1 MKKILAV
8 TGIRS
13 EFDIIAPV
21 LTALQNSGF
30 DVGVAVSGA
39 HLSDWHGHT
48 LSTVE
53 KSFRVVD
60 RIDSLFMTDRKT
72 QRVKGIGVLLYGLA
86 QTVEREAPD
95 FLMVVGD
102 REESIAAALVGN
114 YMDVIVAHLA
124 GGDPVYGNADDP
136 VRHAVSKLA
145 HVHFTFAAEHSRI
158 LRMTGEEEFRIF
170 TVGNP
175 ALDRIRTEPE
185 TGLEELEKRLGI
197 KLNNG
202 NYAVLLE
209 HPLSSEKDESYHQM
223 RVTLE
228 ALEELGAEKG
238 LKTVGIYPNTDPGFL
253 SILEAIKTA
262 ASSRYISF
270 FKTLERNT
278 FINLLRQARAL
289 VGNSSMGI
297 LEAPFYKL
305 PMVHVGDRQKARIN
319 CGNVRF
325 VPHQKEDIKKEVLKA
340 CYDEEYRRIVAK
352 LENIYGDG
360 YTGERISRI
369 LREIDP
375 RDSKWLRK
383 RIVWPGGTGENGP
396 LPED

>member
-1 MKKILAV
+1 MKKILAL

-21 LTALQNSGF
+21 LTALQNNGF
-30 DVGVAVSGA
+30 EIGVVVSGA
-39 HLSDWHGHT
+39 HLSDWHGDT
-48 LSTVE
+48 LSAIAR
-53 KSFRVVD
+53 SFRIVD

-72 QRVKGIGVLLYGLA
+72 QRVKGVGVLLYGLA

-114 YMDVIVAHLA
+114 YMDVLVAHLA
-124 GGDPVYGNADDP
+124 GGDPLYGNDDDP

-145 HVHFTFAAEHSRI
+145 HIHFTFTAEHSRV
-158 LRMTGEEEFRIF
+158 LKTTGEEEFRIF

-185 TGLEELEKRLGI
+185 TGLAELEKRLGVN
-197 KLNNG
+197 LANG
-202 NYAVLLE
+202 NFVVLIQ
-209 HPLSSEKDESYHQM
+209 HPVSAEREEAYRQM

-228 ALEELGAEKG
+228 ALEELGTEKG
-238 LKTVGIYPNTDPGFL
+238 LKTVGIYPNTDPGSL

-262 ASSRYISF
+262 GSSQYINF

-305 PMVHVGDRQKARIN
+305 PVVQVGDRQKARIN

-325 VPHQKEDIKKEVLKA
+325 VPHQKEDIKREVLKA
-340 CYDEEYRRIVAK
+340 CYDEEYRGMVAK

-360 YTGERISRI
+360 YTSERISRI
-369 LREIDP
+369 LKEIDP
-375 RDSKWLRK
+375 RDPRWLRK
-383 RIVWPGGTGENGP
+383 RIVWPGGTE
-396 LPED
+396 

>member
-1 MKKILAV
+1 
-8 TGIRS
+8 
-13 EFDIIAPV
+13 
-21 LTALQNSGF
+21 
-30 DVGVAVSGA
+30 
-39 HLSDWHGHT
+39 
-48 LSTVE
+48 
-53 KSFRVVD
+53 
-60 RIDSLFMTDRKT
+60 
-72 QRVKGIGVLLYGLA
+72 
-86 QTVEREAPD
+86 VEREAPD

-238 LKTVGIYPNTDPGFL
+238 LTTVGIYPNTDPGSQ
-253 SILEAIKTA
+253 SILKAVKEAA
-262 ASSRYISF
+262 ASQYIKF
-270 FKTLERNT
+270 FKTLERNI
-278 FINLLRQARAL
+278 FVNLLRKARVL
-289 VGNSSMGI
+289 VGNSSLGI
-297 LEAPFYKL
+297 LEAPFFNL
-305 PMVHVGDRQKARIN
+305 PVVNVGNRQKARIN
-319 CGNVRF
+319 CGNVNF
-325 VPHQKEDIKKEVLKA
+325 VAHQKEEIKRAVLNA
-340 CYDEEYRRIVAK
+340 CYDEEYRRRIAK
-352 LENIYGDG
+352 LENIYGNG
-360 YTGERISRI
+360 HTGEKIVRIFK
-369 LREIDP
+369 EINP
-375 RDSKWLRK
+375 QEKKWLVK
-383 RIVWPGGTGENGP
+383 RNVCPGE
-396 LPED
+396 E

>member
-238 LKTVGIYPNTDPGFL
+238 LTTVGIYPNTDPGSQ
-253 SILEAIKTA
+253 SILKAVKEAA
-262 ASSRYISF
+262 ASQYIKF
-270 FKTLERNT
+270 FKTLERNI
-278 FINLLRQARAL
+278 FVNLLRKARVL
-289 VGNSSMGI
+289 VGNSSLGI
-297 LEAPFYKL
+297 LEAPFFNL
-305 PMVHVGDRQKARIN
+305 PVVNVGNRQKARIN
-319 CGNVRF
+319 CGNVNF
-325 VPHQKEDIKKEVLKA
+325 VAHQKEEIKRAVLNA
-340 CYDEEYRRIVAK
+340 CYDEEYRRRIAK
-352 LENIYGDG
+352 LENIYGNG
-360 YTGERISRI
+360 HTGEKIVRIFK
-369 LREIDP
+369 EINP
-375 RDSKWLRK
+375 QEKKWLVK
-383 RIVWPGGTGENGP
+383 RNVCPGE
-396 LPED
+396 E